1 MLDMFMAPQ
10 MEMQAN
16 PALLNLAQLLA
27 LPHTALLHAIQQELA
42 ENPSLEELELDEPP
56 CAICGGP
63 MMEGICLQCA
73 SQPEVSGSEQ
83 ASSSEGD
90 VDQLLLV
97 AAPRQMSESLL
108 LDLYLALDEA
118 DHPIAE
124 MLVGSLDEQGF
135 LVEEPSDI
143 AVSLGISPARVEHVL
158 SVLRETAPPGVATR
172 DTRECLLAQITHL
185 AQQGVTCPHAYEVV
199 DQAMDELGKR
209 HMKQIARLLHIT
221 TEEVERVYA
230 FVQEHLWP
238 YPIQSLGT
246 APRASSP
253 DDTRYRTPDL
263 SIVEK
268 EGEFTVEVLQSPRRL
283 LRMNPLYR
291 ELAQNMSSLG
301 EEEREHVREYV
312 SRTRVFLSNLRQRES
327 TLLQIGKA
335 IVARQ
340 EAFLHH
346 GVRHLTPMTRAEI
359 AQELGLH
366 ESTVSRA
373 VAEKTAI
380 LPDRTLLPLSEFFV
394 AARGVQDVLR
404 ELIEQETSPLS
415 DQELSRLLQERG
427 YAVARR
433 TVAKY
438 RKQMKILPSYL
449 R

>member
-1 MLDMFMAPQ
+1 
-10 MEMQAN
+10 
-16 PALLNLAQLLA
+16 
-27 LPHTALLHAIQQELA
+27 
-42 ENPSLEELELDEPP
+42 
-56 CAICGGP
+56 
-63 MMEGICLQCA
+63 
-73 SQPEVSGSEQ
+73 
-83 ASSSEGD
+83 
-90 VDQLLLV
+90 
-97 AAPRQMSESLL
+97 
-108 LDLYLALDEA
+108 
-118 DHPIAE
+118 
-124 MLVGSLDEQGF
+124 
-135 LVEEPSDI
+135 
-143 AVSLGISPARVEHVL
+143 
-158 SVLRETAPPGVATR
+158 
-172 DTRECLLAQITHL
+172 
-185 AQQGVTCPHAYEVV
+185 
-199 DQAMDELGKR
+199 
-209 HMKQIARLLHIT
+209 
-221 TEEVERVYA
+221 
-230 FVQEHLWP
+230 
-238 YPIQSLGT
+238 
-246 APRASSP
+246 
-253 DDTRYRTPDL
+253 
-263 SIVEK
+263 
-268 EGEFTVEVLQSPRRL
+268 
-283 LRMNPLYR
+283 MNPLYR

-346 GVRHLTPMTRAEI
+346 GVRHLAPMTRAEI

-404 ELIEQETSPLS
+404 ELIEQETAPLS